1 MKVLRLALAI
11 ATAAAFAGCAT
22 EGSQSTTNSSAN
34 AQPAA
39 RTASAAPAP
48 APHSARD
55 ITIGSGSGAA
65 KTAPMMRSVYYAYDQ
80 ADVTPE
86 SRKVIEAN
94 AEYLR
99 QNPKVKVVVEGNADE
114 RGSAEYNV
122 ALGQRRADGVS
133 KIMTLLGINADRI
146 ETVSFGKEKP
156 KVVGHDESA
165 WSQNRRSDIVFR

>member
-1 MKVLRLALAI
+1 MNVLRLATAI
-11 ATAAAFAGCAT
+11 ATAAALAGCAT
-22 EGSQSTTNSSAN
+22 EGNQATNSTAT

-39 RTASAAPAP
+39 RSASATPAP
-48 APHSARD
+48 APSPHSAMG
-55 ITIGSGSGAA
+55 IMMGSSGA
-65 KTAPMMRSVYYAYDQ
+65 KTAPMMRSIYYAYDK
-80 ADVTPE
+80 ADLTPE
-86 SRKVIEAN
+86 SRKVVEAN

-99 QNPKVKVVVEGNADE
+99 QNPKLKVVVEGNADE

-133 KIMTLLGINADRI
+133 KIMTLLGINSDRI

>member
-1 MKVLRLALAI
+1 MKVLRLALAV

-22 EGSQSTTNSSAN
+22 DSNQANSNSSAS
-34 AQPAA
+34 AQPAS
-39 RTASAAPAP
+39 RTASSASAPAP
-48 APHSARD
+48 APAG
-55 ITIGSGSGAA
+55 INMGATGA
-65 KTAPMMRSVYYAYDQ
+65 KTAPMMRSIYYAYDKS
-80 ADVTPE
+80 DVTPE

-94 AEYLR
+94 ADYLR
-99 QNPKVKVVVEGNADE
+99 ANPKVKVVVEGNADE

-133 KIMTLLGINADRI
+133 KIMTLLGINSDRI

-156 KVVGHDESA
+156 KVVGHDEQA

>member
-1 MKVLRLALAI
+1 MKVVRLGLVV
-11 ATAAAFAGCAT
+11 ATAAMFGCAT
-22 EGSQSTTNSSAN
+22 EANQSTNSSAN
-34 AQPAA
+34 AQPAT
-39 RTASAAPAP
+39 RTAASSAPAP

-55 ITIGSGSGAA
+55 ITIGSGSGGMR
-65 KTAPMMRSVYYAYDQ
+65 TAPMMRSVYYAYDQ
-80 ADVTPE
+80 SDITPE

-99 QNPKVKVVVEGNADE
+99 QNPKLKVVVEGNADE

-133 KIMTLLGINADRI
+133 KIMTLLGINSDRI
-146 ETVSFGKEKP
+146 ESVSLGKEKP
-156 KVVGHDESA
+156 KVIGHDESA